1 MSNVVQIDEMRL
13 TKLHRHRFP
22 KAGDCKHMHLTM
34 DDEGDIVKCDD
45 CGIQVSPFWAL
56 KLLSEQYE
64 RAMAKIQSRERSQAA
79 AEQKTLHLKAAQRVE
94 AAWRS
99 RTMVPTCPH
108 CGEGISAT
116 DGLGGGMV
124 NKQID
129 ERRRE
134 ARRIARQKA

>member
-1 MSNVVQIDEMRL
+1 MRNVVQIDEMRL
-13 TKLHRHRFP
+13 TRAHRSYLP
-22 KAGDCKHMHLTM
+22 KPGDCKHMHLTM
-34 DDEGDIVKCDD
+34 DEDGDIVKCDD
-45 CGIQVSPFWAL
+45 CGMQVSAFWAL
-56 KLLSEQYE
+56 KMLTEHYE
-64 RAMAKIQSRERSQAA
+64 RAMANLKGRERAQAE
-79 AEQKTLHLKAAQRVE
+79 AEQKTIHLKAAQRVE

-116 DGLGGGMV
+116 DGFGGGAV

-134 ARRIARQKA
+134 ARRLARQKA